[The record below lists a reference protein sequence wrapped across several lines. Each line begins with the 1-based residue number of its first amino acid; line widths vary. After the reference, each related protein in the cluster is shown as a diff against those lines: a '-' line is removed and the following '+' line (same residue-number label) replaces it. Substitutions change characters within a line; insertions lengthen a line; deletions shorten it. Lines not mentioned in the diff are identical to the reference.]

1 VRLWEGED
9 EKFKGEIEERLREH
23 LIGSSLIGIKGLIR
37 EPERDLLDAQRVA
50 EVLWGL
56 ERFNKIPVASPK
68 KNLGRS
74 RVVRRGISC
83 NLELSL

>member
-9 EKFKGEIEERLREH
+9 EKFKGEIEERLGEH
-23 LIGSSLIGIKGLIR
+23 LIGIKGLIR
-37 EPERDLLDAQRVA
+37 EPERDLLDAQGVA

-56 ERFNKIPVASPK
+56 ERFNKGIPVASHK